1 MSENTPDPASETKA
15 IGKTMALIA
24 WIIGMLLATQFFGAW
39 EEKQINPNRSP
50 ESYADQNGQHN
61 TVLKR
66 NRAGHYL
73 THGKINAVPVTF
85 LLDTGATDVVIPA
98 ALAARL
104 GLPRLGKNRVQT
116 ANGEI
121 DVYGTVIE
129 SLEFGNISLRAVRAA
144 INPNMGP
151 DEEIL
156 LGMSALKQ
164 VDFRQEN
171 GELILKQY
179 RP

>member
-1 MSENTPDPASETKA
+1 MNQKNADPAGETKA
-15 IGKTMALIA
+15 IGKTMAILA

-50 ESYADQNGQHN
+50 DSYASDNGERN

-66 NRAGHYL
+66 NRAGHYV
-73 THGKINAVPVTF
+73 THGKINATPVTF

-98 ALAARL
+98 AIAARI
-104 GLPRLGKNRVQT
+104 GLPKLGKSRVQT

-144 INPNMGP
+144 INPEMGP
-151 DEEIL
+151 DDEIL

-164 VDFRQEN
+164 VDFSQEN
-171 GELILKQY
+171 NELILKQY